1 MISVKICGITN
12 ISDARSAVEYGADVL
27 GFIFYPGSQR
37 YVPPEK
43 AKEMIQR
50 LPCEVIRVGVFVN
63 QEIREV
69 KEIARFCN
77 LSLIQ
82 LHGDESPQYCG
93 QFSGFSLIKA
103 ISPRTEAEILRL
115 GDYPVGAILVDAYER
130 GRYGGTGKTSDW
142 RLAIKVKERH
152 PLILSGGLNADNI
165 REAIEAV
172 RPPAVDIN
180 SGVEISPGKKD
191 DEKIRRIIG
200 IVRETEKQETFSLPF
215 LKGGREGLKNLFQK
229 ANPK

>member
-1 MISVKICGITN
+1 MIGIKICGMTN
-12 ISDARSAVEYGADVL
+12 IGDARSAVEYGVDAL

-63 QEIREV
+63 QEMRAV
-69 KEIARFCN
+69 KAIARFCN

-82 LHGDESPQYCG
+82 LHGDESPEYCG

-115 GDYPVGAILVDAYER
+115 GDYPVDAVLVDAYKQ

-142 RLAIKVKERH
+142 RLAIKIKERH

-165 REAIEAV
+165 RAAIETV
-172 RPPAVDIN
+172 RPQAVDIN

-191 DEKIRRIIG
+191 PEKMRKIIG
-200 IVRETEKQETFSLPF
+200 IIRETEQQEESHQEDLNPF
-215 LKGGREGLKNLFQK
+215 KGCHPELVSGS
-229 ANPK
+229 P

>member
-1 MISVKICGITN
+1 MIGIKICGITN
-12 ISDARSAVEYGADVL
+12 IGDARSAVEYGADAL
-27 GFIFYPGSQR
+27 GFIFYPKSKR
-37 YVPPEK
+37 YVSPGK
-43 AKEMIQR
+43 AREMIR
-50 LPCEVIRVGVFVN
+50 ELPCEVIRVGVFVN

-93 QFSGFSLIKA
+93 QLSGFSLIKA

-115 GDYPVGAILVDAYER
+115 GDYPVGAVLVDAYEQ

-142 RLAIKVKERH
+142 RLAIKVKERY

-165 REAIEAV
+165 RAAIETV
-172 RPPAVDIN
+172 RPQAVDIN

-191 DEKIRRIIG
+191 PDKIRE
-200 IVRETEKQETFSLPF
+200 IVEIARGTGQALD
-215 LKGGREGLKNLFQK
+215 EGFFRRGEGTS
-229 ANPK
+229 

>member
-1 MISVKICGITN
+1 MIRVKICGITN
-12 ISDARSAVEYGADVL
+12 ISDARSAVKYGADVL

-50 LPCEVIRVGVFVN
+50 LPREVIRVGVFVN
-63 QEIREV
+63 QEIGEV
-69 KEIARFCN
+69 KEIAKFCDLN
-77 LSLIQ
+77 LIQ
-82 LHGDESPQYCG
+82 LHGDESPHYCG

>member
-1 MISVKICGITN
+1 MTRIKICGMTN
-12 ISDARSAVEYGADVL
+12 VSDARSAVEYGVDAL
-27 GFIFYPGSQR
+27 GFIFYPKSQR
-37 YVPPEK
+37 YVSPEM
-43 AKEMIQR
+43 AKEMIR
-50 LPCEVIRVGVFVN
+50 KLPCDVIRVGVFVN

-82 LHGDESPQYCG
+82 LHGDESPRYCG

-115 GDYPVGAILVDAYER
+115 GDYPVDAVLVDAYEQ

-152 PLILSGGLNADNI
+152 FLILSGGLNADNI
-165 REAIEAV
+165 REAIETV
-172 RPPAVDIN
+172 RPQAVDIN

-191 DEKIRRIIG
+191 PDKMREIVEIARGTGPALDEGFFRRG
-200 IVRETEKQETFSLPF
+200 
-215 LKGGREGLKNLFQK
+215 EGTS
-229 ANPK
+229 

>member
-1 MISVKICGITN
+1 MIGIKICGITN
-12 ISDARSAVEYGADVL
+12 IGDARSAVEYGADAL
-27 GFIFYPGSQR
+27 GFIFYPKSKR
-37 YVPPEK
+37 YVSPGK
-43 AKEMIQR
+43 AREMIR
-50 LPCEVIRVGVFVN
+50 ELPCEVIRVGVFVN

-69 KEIARFCN
+69 KKIARFCN

-93 QFSGFSLIKA
+93 QLSGFSLIKA

-115 GDYPVGAILVDAYER
+115 GDYPVGAVLVDAYEQ

-142 RLAIKVKERH
+142 RLAIKVKERY

-165 REAIEAV
+165 RAAIETV
-172 RPPAVDIN
+172 RPQAVDIN

-191 DEKIRRIIG
+191 PDKIRE
-200 IVRETEKQETFSLPF
+200 IVEIARGTGHALD
-215 LKGGREGLKNLFQK
+215 EGFFRRGEGT
-229 ANPK
+229 

>member
-1 MISVKICGITN
+1 MTRIKICGMTN
-12 ISDARSAVEYGADVL
+12 VSDARSAVEYGVDAL
-27 GFIFYPGSQR
+27 GFIFYPKSRR
-37 YVPPEK
+37 YVSPEK
-43 AKEMIQR
+43 AKEMIR
-50 LPCEVIRVGVFVN
+50 KLPCDVIRVGVFVN

-82 LHGDESPQYCG
+82 LHGNESPHYCS

-115 GDYPVGAILVDAYER
+115 GDYPVGAVLVDAYEQ
-130 GRYGGTGKTSDW
+130 GRYGGTGKISNW

-152 PLILSGGLNADNI
+152 SLILSGGLNAGNI

-172 RPPAVDIN
+172 RPQAVDIN

-191 DEKIRRIIG
+191 PDKIRE
-200 IVRETEKQETFSLPF
+200 IVEIARGTGHALDEGFF
-215 LKGGREGLKNLFQK
+215 RRREGT
-229 ANPK
+229 